1 MDFLLLFKALIMGV
15 VEGITEF
22 FPISSTGHLILVGD
36 LINFDDGKDKVFE
49 VVIQLG
55 AILAVCWEYR
65 HKLTEVI
72 TGLPRDPAAQ
82 KFALN
87 ILIGFLPAAII
98 GFLFIKTIKFYLF
111 NAVAVAS
118 AFIIGGLIILWVESR
133 PQAPR
138 VHRVEDM
145 TWRDALNVGLA
156 QVLALIPGTSR
167 SGATIMGG
175 MLFGLDRR
183 VATEFSFFLA
193 IPIMFAATAY
203 DVLKHWSLFS
213 AADIPLFSVGFV
225 SAFIAAFFTVRGLL
239 HFVAHHTFAV
249 FAWYRL
255 LFGGLILL
263 TWKMGWVSW
272 AA

>member
-1 MDFLLLFKALIMGV
+1 MDFLLLFKALIMGI

-65 HKLTEVI
+65 HKLTEDI

-183 VATEFSFFLA
+183 VATEVSFF
-193 IPIMFAATAY
+193 
-203 DVLKHWSLFS
+203 
-213 AADIPLFSVGFV
+213 
-225 SAFIAAFFTVRGLL
+225 
-239 HFVAHHTFAV
+239 
-249 FAWYRL
+249 
-255 LFGGLILL
+255 
-263 TWKMGWVSW
+263 
-272 AA
+272 